1 MENVDQHFLLG
12 LSGPALVLYVVA
24 VALFVGIVSA
34 NLRVIEAL
42 TEGVKARKPAAAA
55 AFALLITFVSNFIG
69 AATIAL
75 LGKTSGAAPRMS
87 MIAFPLLLVIERHAR
102 AAVKD
107 AKDRTTH
114 LCALLGS
121 AGGVLAGAWFL
132 LRGVVVEEQVKRS
145 VVSGSVRT
153 LTVEEAMAHPQDWQI
168 SAQLV
173 VFYLLSLTIFWAA
186 HWGLKLSSESMA
198 KDLRDARAKAL
209 LTALVSALVLNFF
222 GVGAL
227 VLIGQA
233 AQVPVRIAMIIVPA
247 FIVVESYAT
256 LLRSDRENRYGH
268 WMGLIGSAAGMAGAA
283 FLLLKGAP
291 YY

>member
-1 MENVDQHFLLG
+1 
-12 LSGPALVLYVVA
+12 
-24 VALFVGIVSA
+24 
-34 NLRVIEAL
+34 
-42 TEGVKARKPAAAA
+42 
-55 AFALLITFVSNFIG
+55 
-69 AATIAL
+69 
-75 LGKTSGAAPRMS
+75 

-107 AKDRTTH
+107 AKDRAAH

-121 AGGVLAGAWFL
+121 ASGLLAGAWFL
-132 LRGVVVEEQVKRS
+132 LRGVVAEEQVKRS

-153 LTVEEAMAHPQDWQI
+153 LTVQEAMAHPQNWQI

-173 VFYLLSLTIFWAA
+173 VFYVLSLTIFWAA

-227 VLIGQA
+227 VLLGQA
-233 AQVPVRIAMIIVPA
+233 AQVPVRIAMILVPA
-247 FIVVESYAT
+247 FIVVESYVS

-268 WMGLIGSAAGMAGAA
+268 WMGLLGSAAGMAGAA
-283 FLLLKGAP
+283 FLLLKGAA

>member
-24 VALFVGIVSA
+24 VALFLGIVSA

-42 TEGVKARKPAAAA
+42 TEGAKARKPSVAA

-75 LGKTSGAAPRMS
+75 LGKTSGTAARMS
-87 MIAFPLLLVIERHAR
+87 MIALPLLLVVERHAR

-107 AKDRTTH
+107 AKDRAVH
-114 LCALLGS
+114 LSALAGS
-121 AGGVLAGAWFL
+121 VAGLLSGAWFL
-132 LRGVVVEEQVKRS
+132 LRGVVAQEQVKRA
-145 VVSGSVRT
+145 VVSGNVRT
-153 LTVEEAMAHPQDWQI
+153 LTVEEAMAHPQDWTI
-168 SAQLV
+168 SGQLI
-173 VFYLLSLTIFWAA
+173 VFYLLALAIFWAA

-227 VLIGQA
+227 VLLGQA
-233 AQVPVRIAMIIVPA
+233 AHVPIRIAMILVPL
-247 FIVVESYAT
+247 FIVVESYVQ
-256 LLRSDRENRYGH
+256 LLRSDRDNRFGH
-268 WMGLIGSAAGMAGAA
+268 WMGLLGSAAGMAGAA